1 MISEQALH
9 QILHLRQHKK
19 SLPDA
24 QFFRRFH
31 LGFQGLHI
39 VKENKPC
46 FAVYAVG
53 KIPGT

>member
-46 FAVYAVG
+46 FAVHAVG